1 MKLLCTTELGTVI
14 AQSVLTSVAKA
25 MTSLVSFYGCPPSS
39 SACVLIL
46 RAHVLD
52 FGHELSSKISLKTKP
67 EHLKSVNPL
76 SSNPHPTMQP
86 LSWARQVLT

>member
-1 MKLLCTTELGTVI
+1 MKSSCAAELGTVI

-46 RAHVLD
+46 RAHVSD

-67 EHLKSVNPL
+67 EHLK
-76 SSNPHPTMQP
+76 
-86 LSWARQVLT
+86 